1 MAKASSNAHS
11 KWRFQDKIKA
21 ETKGNLSER
30 ERERKK
36 RVAQR
41 QEETMRSL

>member
-1 MAKASSNAHS
+1 MAIASSNAQS

-21 ETKGNLSER
+21 ETKGNLSEK
-30 ERERKK
+30 RK
-36 RVAQR
+36 VAQR